1 MGHFQPTSASA
12 GCSGFWLFSAWP
24 SFPWA
29 SLKLKQRQLPIQRL
43 IPTLSME
50 ATTVL
55 DIITTATLTTATMA
69 RDLLRLNLLLM
80 LTPRLKLTP
89 GTDTMDTDMVLD
101 TIEDTMVDIMATPTT
116 ATMVRGLLMPRLP
129 PLLTPRPT
137 PTWCIATTVLVVTTE
152 ATMVATLTTTTA
164 RDLLMLSP
172 LLMPRL
178 IPGMDTTD
186 TTVTATHTTDMATAT
201 TGARKE
207 GTSNPELT
215 RMKCQHFDDDL
226 PNVLNFREESK
237 RTKQNILL
245 LQTHCI

>member
-1 MGHFQPTSASA
+1 M
-12 GCSGFWLFSAWP
+12 
-24 SFPWA
+24 
-29 SLKLKQRQLPIQRL
+29 
-43 IPTLSME
+43 
-50 ATTVL
+50 VL

-69 RDLLRLNLLLM
+69 RDLLRLSLLLM
-80 LTPRLKLTP
+80 LTPRP
-89 GTDTMDTDMVLD
+89 
-101 TIEDTMVDIMATPTT
+101 
-116 ATMVRGLLMPRLP
+116 
-129 PLLTPRPT
+129 
-137 PTWCIATTVLVVTTE
+137 
-152 ATMVATLTTTTA
+152 
-164 RDLLMLSP
+164 
-172 LLMPRL
+172 

-201 TGARKE
+201 TGASKE

>member
-12 GCSGFWLFSAWP
+12 GSGFWQFSAWS

-43 IPTLSME
+43 IPILSME
-50 ATTVL
+50 ATTVS

-69 RDLLRLNLLLM
+69 RDLLRLSLLLM

-101 TIEDTMVDIMATPTT
+101 TIEDTMVDTTATPTT
-116 ATMVRGLLMPRLP
+116 ATMARGLLMPRLP

-137 PTWCIATTVLVVTTE
+137 PTWCMATTVLVATTA
-152 ATMVATLTTTTA
+152 ATMVATLTTTA

-178 IPGMDTTD
+178 IPGMGTTD

-201 TGARKE
+201 TGASKK
-207 GTSNPELT
+207 GASNPELT

-226 PNVLNFREESK
+226 PNALNFREESK
-237 RTKQNILL
+237 RTKQNTLL
-245 LQTHCI
+245 

>member
-1 MGHFQPTSASA
+1 
-12 GCSGFWLFSAWP
+12 
-24 SFPWA
+24 
-29 SLKLKQRQLPIQRL
+29 
-43 IPTLSME
+43 
-50 ATTVL
+50 
-55 DIITTATLTTATMA
+55 MA
-69 RDLLRLNLLLM
+69 RDLLRLSLLLM

-101 TIEDTMVDIMATPTT
+101 TIEDTMVDTMATPTT
-116 ATMVRGLLMPRLP
+116 ATMARGLLMPRLP
-129 PLLTPRPT
+129 
-137 PTWCIATTVLVVTTE
+137 
-152 ATMVATLTTTTA
+152 
-164 RDLLMLSP
+164 P

-186 TTVTATHTTDMATAT
+186 FHTTVTATHTTDMATAT
-201 TGARKE
+201 TGASKK
-207 GTSNPELT
+207 GSSNPELT

>member
-12 GCSGFWLFSAWP
+12 GCSGFWRFSAWP

-29 SLKLKQRQLPIQRL
+29 SLKLKQRQLPIQKL

-69 RDLLRLNLLLM
+69 RDLLRLSLLLM
-80 LTPRLKLTP
+80 LTPRPKLTP

-101 TIEDTMVDIMATPTT
+101 TIEDTMVDSTATPTT

-137 PTWCIATTVLVVTTE
+137 PTWCMATTVLVVTTA
-152 ATMVATLTTTTA
+152 ATMVATLTTTT
-164 RDLLMLSP
+164 DLH
-172 LLMPRL
+172 
-178 IPGMDTTD
+178 

-201 TGARKE
+201 TGASKK
-207 GTSNPELT
+207 GSSNPEPT
-215 RMKCQHFDDDL
+215 MMKCQHFDDDL

-237 RTKQNILL
+237 RTKQNIPL

>member
-12 GCSGFWLFSAWP
+12 VCSGFWLFSAWQ

-43 IPTLSME
+43 IPTFFME

-69 RDLLRLNLLLM
+69 RDLLRLSLLLM

-89 GTDTMDTDMVLD
+89 GTDTMDTDMVLA
-101 TIEDTMVDIMATPTT
+101 TIEDTMVDTTATPTT
-116 ATMVRGLLMPRLP
+116 VTMARGLLMPRLP

-137 PTWCIATTVLVVTTE
+137 PTWCMATTVLVVTTA
-152 ATMVATLTTTTA
+152 ATIVATLTTTTA

-186 TTVTATHTTDMATAT
+186 TTVTATHTADMSTAT
-201 TGARKE
+201 TGASKK
-207 GTSNPELT
+207 GSSNPELT

-226 PNVLNFREESK
+226 PNVLN
-237 RTKQNILL
+237 
-245 LQTHCI
+245 

>member
-1 MGHFQPTSASA
+1 M
-12 GCSGFWLFSAWP
+12 
-24 SFPWA
+24 
-29 SLKLKQRQLPIQRL
+29 
-43 IPTLSME
+43 
-50 ATTVL
+50 VL

-69 RDLLRLNLLLM
+69 RDLLRLSLLLM
-80 LTPRLKLTP
+80 LTSRLKLTP

-101 TIEDTMVDIMATPTT
+101 TMVDTMVDTRA
-116 ATMVRGLLMPRLP
+116 
-129 PLLTPRPT
+129 T
-137 PTWCIATTVLVVTTE
+137 PTWCIATTVLVVTTA

-178 IPGMDTTD
+178 ILGMDTTD
-186 TTVTATHTTDMATAT
+186 FHTTDMATAT
-201 TGARKE
+201 TGASKKD
-207 GTSNPELT
+207 TSNPELT

-237 RTKQNILL
+237 RTKENILL

>member
-12 GCSGFWLFSAWP
+12 GCSGFWRFSAWP

-80 LTPRLKLTP
+80 LRPRLKLTP

-101 TIEDTMVDIMATPTT
+101 TIEDTMVDTTATPTT
-116 ATMVRGLLMPRLP
+116 ATMARGLLMPRLP
-129 PLLTPRPT
+129 PLLPPRPP
-137 PTWCIATTVLVVTTE
+137 PTWCTAITVLVITTA
-152 ATMVATLTTTTA
+152 ATMVATLTTTA

-178 IPGMDTTD
+178 IPGMDTTY
-186 TTVTATHTTDMATAT
+186 T
-201 TGARKE
+201 
-207 GTSNPELT
+207 P
-215 RMKCQHFDDDL
+215 
-226 PNVLNFREESK
+226 
-237 RTKQNILL
+237 
-245 LQTHCI
+245 

>member
-1 MGHFQPTSASA
+1 MG
-12 GCSGFWLFSAWP
+12 
-24 SFPWA
+24 
-29 SLKLKQRQLPIQRL
+29 
-43 IPTLSME
+43 
-50 ATTVL
+50 
-55 DIITTATLTTATMA
+55 TTATMA
-69 RDLLRLNLLLM
+69 
-80 LTPRLKLTP
+80 
-89 GTDTMDTDMVLD
+89 
-101 TIEDTMVDIMATPTT
+101 
-116 ATMVRGLLMPRLP
+116 RGLLMPRLP
-129 PLLTPRPT
+129 PLLMPRPT
-137 PTWCIATTVLVVTTE
+137 PTWCMATTVLVVTTA

-164 RDLLMLSP
+164 RDLPMLSP

-186 TTVTATHTTDMATAT
+186 LHTTDMATAT
-201 TGARKE
+201 TGASKK

>member
-1 MGHFQPTSASA
+1 MG
-12 GCSGFWLFSAWP
+12 
-24 SFPWA
+24 
-29 SLKLKQRQLPIQRL
+29 
-43 IPTLSME
+43 SME

-116 ATMVRGLLMPRLP
+116 ATMARGLLMPRLP
-129 PLLTPRPT
+129 QLLTLRPT
-137 PTWCIATTVLVVTTE
+137 PTWCMGTTVLVVTTA

-186 TTVTATHTTDMATAT
+186 TTV
-201 TGARKE
+201 
-207 GTSNPELT
+207 
-215 RMKCQHFDDDL
+215 
-226 PNVLNFREESK
+226 
-237 RTKQNILL
+237 
-245 LQTHCI
+245 

>member
-1 MGHFQPTSASA
+1 
-12 GCSGFWLFSAWP
+12 
-24 SFPWA
+24 
-29 SLKLKQRQLPIQRL
+29 
-43 IPTLSME
+43 
-50 ATTVL
+50 
-55 DIITTATLTTATMA
+55 
-69 RDLLRLNLLLM
+69 
-80 LTPRLKLTP
+80 
-89 GTDTMDTDMVLD
+89 MDTDMVLD
-101 TIEDTMVDIMATPTT
+101 TIEDTMVDTTATPTT
-116 ATMVRGLLMPRLP
+116 ATMARGLLLP
-129 PLLTPRPT
+129 PRPT
-137 PTWCIATTVLVVTTE
+137 PTWCMATTVLVVTMA

-164 RDLLMLSP
+164 RDLLMLSL

-178 IPGMDTTD
+178 IPGMDTTDLD

-201 TGARKE
+201 TGASKK